1 MSQAEK
7 AKDNEKQIKAMTFG
21 LKVIEELVN
30 KFTIDR
36 LLHSN
41 DGNDQIG

>member
-7 AKDNEKQIKAMTFG
+7 AKDNEKQIKAVTFG
-21 LKVIEELVN
+21 LKVIEEMLN

-36 LLHSN
+36 VLHSN
-41 DGNDQIG
+41 DSDDQIG